1 MAASSS
7 GTDSR
12 ALGLAKELERRVEA
26 LDETTQAEVG
36 SYMSYQVFRDKTD
49 LQQQAP
55 ESLASYYTEEE
66 LMAVYKDV
74 LVVPV
79 PQSEQPNKAELE
91 AIRDAEAK
99 EDQRILSSLED
110 RLFDPSGDIESQTPN
125 FQSALHRI
133 LVRAL
138 DIVSRVEATRN
149 LALNTESTNNTN
161 NFLPISIL
169 SIRECQALVRA
180 SVSFIIFPMLKLVRC

>member
-1 MAASSS
+1 
-7 GTDSR
+7 
-12 ALGLAKELERRVEA
+12 
-26 LDETTQAEVG
+26 
-36 SYMSYQVFRDKTD
+36 
-49 LQQQAP
+49 
-55 ESLASYYTEEE
+55 
-66 LMAVYKDV
+66 MAVYKDV

-79 PQSEQPNKAELE
+79 PHSEQPNKAELE

-99 EDQRILSSLED
+99 DDQRILSSLED

-180 SVSFIIFPMLKLVRC
+180 SVSFLMLKLVRC